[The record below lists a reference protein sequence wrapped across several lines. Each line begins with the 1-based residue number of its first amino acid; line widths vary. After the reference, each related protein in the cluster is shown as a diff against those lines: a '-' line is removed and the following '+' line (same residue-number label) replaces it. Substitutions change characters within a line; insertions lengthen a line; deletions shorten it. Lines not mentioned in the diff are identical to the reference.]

1 MGLVGGPEL
10 VITNLCVLDFE
21 PVSKHMRIKTIHPG
35 VTAED
40 IQDSTGFEL
49 LMEETGVSETAVPT
63 VEQVRLIREVID
75 PDGMRFREFGR

>member
-1 MGLVGGPEL
+1 
-10 VITNLCVLDFE
+10 
-21 PVSKHMRIKTIHPG
+21 MRIKTIHPG

-49 LMEETGVSETAVPT
+49 LMEETGVPETAVPT